1 MVRVIMGA
9 KGTGKTKQL
18 IDMIN
23 HAADNEGGSVVCVEI
38 GKKLVETFTSPDF
51 KIDGITGSAMTWS
64 KEGEI
69 SKEPKGMVIK
79 DGVYVGM

>member
-38 GKKLVETFTSPDF
+38 GKKLVD
-51 KIDGITGSAMTWS
+51 
-64 KEGEI
+64 
-69 SKEPKGMVIK
+69 
-79 DGVYVGM
+79 VYKRQGLRCRR

>member
-1 MVRVIMGA
+1 M
-9 KGTGKTKQL
+9 
-18 IDMIN
+18 
-23 HAADNEGGSVVCVEI
+23 AADEI
-38 GKKLVETFTSPDF
+38 GKKLVETFTKPDF

-79 DGVYVGM
+79 GGVYVGM

>member
-23 HAADNEGGSVVCVEI
+23 HAADNEGGSVLCVEI
-38 GKKLVETFTSPDF
+38 CKKLF
-51 KIDGITGSAMTWS
+51 
-64 KEGEI
+64 
-69 SKEPKGMVIK
+69 
-79 DGVYVGM
+79 

>member
-23 HAADNEGGSVVCVEI
+23 YAAENESGNVVCVEL
-38 GKKLVETFTSPDF
+38 GKPGYEEKRKKLESRC
-51 KIDGITGSAMTWS
+51 
-64 KEGEI
+64 
-69 SKEPKGMVIK
+69 
-79 DGVYVGM
+79 

>member
-1 MVRVIMGA
+1 M
-9 KGTGKTKQL
+9 
-18 IDMIN
+18 
-23 HAADNEGGSVVCVEI
+23 AADKI
-38 GKKLVETFTSPDF
+38 GKKLVETFTNPDF

>member
-23 HAADNEGGSVVCVEI
+23 YAAENESGNVVCVEI
-38 GKKLVETFTSPDF
+38 GKKLVYPS
-51 KIDGITGSAMTWS
+51 G
-64 KEGEI
+64 
-69 SKEPKGMVIK
+69 
-79 DGVYVGM
+79 GVQRLRRR